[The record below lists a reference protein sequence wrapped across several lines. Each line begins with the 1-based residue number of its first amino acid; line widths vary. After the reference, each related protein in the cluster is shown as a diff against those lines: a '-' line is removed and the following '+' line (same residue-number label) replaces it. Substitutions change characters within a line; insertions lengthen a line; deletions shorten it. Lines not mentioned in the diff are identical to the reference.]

1 MPGKG
6 QGPMTCGGG
15 RVAASLRLC
24 GSAARAQCCQLPTAF
39 GPPTPVFLELKR
51 LDERALP
58 AIRMRPL
65 LLHLH
70 ASRTLAAHAAP
81 VAPPSRSIASFIR
94 QTPPTCARSA
104 LQDECRARWR
114 AASPASWPRRHFSA
128 SARWTQEGNNKKP
141 LGSSD
146 PIPMPPP
153 PPQPSSPPAAP
164 PSSGL
169 NFDDIPE
176 HLIPP
181 HLRPVKTP
189 EPPKEEPKPVEE
201 SKQPV
206 EPETTDPETTTSNE
220 SPPEHDKPRP
230 QNTNASSTS
239 QDKLK
244 SNVTPVPNEHLP
256 SHHQGQRWDLSKRL
270 QELMDEVLPKLAVV
284 TQKVNT
290 YTGTD
295 YSGVAALRSE
305 IKEHGKFIRLLHITQ
320 L

>member
-1 MPGKG
+1 M
-6 QGPMTCGGG
+6 
-15 RVAASLRLC
+15 
-24 GSAARAQCCQLPTAF
+24 
-39 GPPTPVFLELKR
+39 
-51 LDERALP
+51 
-58 AIRMRPL
+58 
-65 LLHLH
+65 
-70 ASRTLAAHAAP
+70 
-81 VAPPSRSIASFIR
+81 
-94 QTPPTCARSA
+94 
-104 LQDECRARWR
+104 
-114 AASPASWPRRHFSA
+114 
-128 SARWTQEGNNKKP
+128 QEDNNKKP

-153 PPQPSSPPAAP
+153 PPQPSSPPSAP

-189 EPPKEEPKPVEE
+189 EPPKEEPKPAEE
-201 SKQPV
+201 NKQSV

-230 QNTNASSTS
+230 QNADASSTS
-239 QDKLK
+239 QDKRK

-256 SHHQGQRWDLSKRL
+256 SHHQGQRWDFSKRL

-320 L
+320 R